1 MDKFKDSLKN
11 ILGKMVPGKQTRGEV
26 VDKFKGAFATDPQV
40 KILANIEKT
49 TKQQFLL
56 IQTIQDSIRRI
67 EEKVVGEEKKSFG
80 KKIFEFLKKGLKKKI
95 SPPKKMV
102 QQDRDYS
109 REILL

>member
-40 KILANIEKT
+40 KILANIEKAT
-49 TKQQFLL
+49 NKQFLL

-67 EEKVVGEEKKSFG
+67 EDKVLEEDKKSFG
-80 KKIFEFLKKGLKKKI
+80 KKIFEFLKKGLSAALGLGGI
-95 SPPKKMV
+95 V
-102 QQDRDYS
+102 AAVT
-109 REILL
+109 